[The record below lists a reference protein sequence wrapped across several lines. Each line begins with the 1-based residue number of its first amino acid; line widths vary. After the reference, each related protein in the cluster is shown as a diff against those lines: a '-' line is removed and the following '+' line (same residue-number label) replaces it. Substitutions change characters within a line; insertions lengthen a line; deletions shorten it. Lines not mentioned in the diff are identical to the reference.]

1 MKAMQLWVRVLMYTK
16 IMDEHR
22 SQILNY
28 LNATGFKFGILV
40 NFGHYPKREYERF
53 VLMLID

>member
-1 MKAMQLWVRVLMYTK
+1 MQLWVRVLMYTK